1 MSQAQ
6 GYFLATGSMGLRA
19 QPSPDPGPAQL
30 CSCGHWT
37 STSHHKQSKSD
48 AVVFKLFDSGISSSK
63 KSLGCFK
70 DKSSYL
76 NEHERQRPSHQAPPL
91 ST

>member
-6 GYFLATGSMGLRA
+6 GYFLATGSTGLGA

-30 CSCGHWT
+30 CVPVDTGPPLP
-37 STSHHKQSKSD
+37 HHKQSKLD

-76 NEHERQRPSHQAPPL
+76 NEHE
-91 ST
+91 